1 MSIHLVATCP
11 RCNMPILLIA
21 GATFKQTP
29 DRAFVVLCPRCE
41 ESSSAKTITGRVE
54 KEQP

>member
-1 MSIHLVATCP
+1 MSIHLTTTCP
-11 RCNMPILLIA
+11 RCGYPVLLIA

-41 ESSSAKTITGRVE
+41 ESSSAKTIVGRVE
-54 KEQP
+54 RSKP